1 MSTTPSSLPLI
12 LPGIQTFPPEMI
24 LEILELLDPAE
35 AIRAAT
41 ACRQWHRAAIG
52 NTAYWLS
59 VCINQTDIEDPDVLQ
74 RVLYRSRCRPIS
86 LHLDFPLH
94 NTAGALVNYDNLP
107 RLLGDVVRGHL
118 HRCRRLEV
126 RAHET
131 AWSWIRRAFA
141 EETFPLV
148 RSVFLLN
155 SDVSPYWPIGDAF
168 PVPPSN
174 ISFPLL
180 DAQQLVHAEL
190 VGVSV
195 GHAPF
200 PNLRSLIIKH
210 HFPDL
215 VVDEG
220 LNPWLFASATEL
232 SFEGMFVPVMSDT
245 VGTPVPQPDSTV
257 QTLVLRN
264 LQATPTGTDDEDG
277 ISVEYDCS
285 PFFAALPT
293 SRLRYL
299 IIDSWD
305 LDGRI
310 WDDFIASLPITNA
323 KFPLVESLVLSRM
336 DFQWMPYADVALFFA
351 AFPALKRLSL
361 PDCIWE
367 EVIETL
373 EMWPTLCPGLPQ
385 LWLNN
390 GVILR
395 DDQLPFRNYMFT
407 YDLPVGDEDF
417 QDDDYYHDL

>member
-1 MSTTPSSLPLI
+1 MSITPSPLPLT

-24 LEILELLDPAE
+24 LEILERLDLAE

-41 ACRQWHRAAIG
+41 ACRQWHSSAIG
-52 NTAYWLS
+52 NSAFWVS

-74 RVLYRSRCRPIS
+74 RVLYRSRGRPIS
-86 LHLDFPLH
+86 LHLDFPLR
-94 NTAGALVNYDNLP
+94 NTAGALVDYDNLF
-107 RLLGDVVRGHL
+107 RLLRDVVRVHL
-118 HRCRRLEV
+118 HHCTLFEV

-131 AWSWIRRAFA
+131 AWSWIRQAFA

-155 SDVSPYWPIGDAF
+155 GDASPYWPIGDAL
-168 PVPPSN
+168 PMPPSN

-220 LNPWLFASATEL
+220 LNPWLFASSTEL
-232 SFEGMFVPVMSDT
+232 SFEGMFVPAMSDT
-245 VGTPVPQPDSTV
+245 IGTPAPQPDSTV

-264 LQATPTGTDDEDG
+264 LQATPSGTVDEDG
-277 ISVEYDCS
+277 NSVEYDCS

-310 WDDFIASLPITNA
+310 WDDFIAFLPITNA

-336 DFQWMPYADVALFFA
+336 DFQWVPYADVALFFA
-351 AFPALKRLSL
+351 AFPSLKRL
-361 PDCIWE
+361 
-367 EVIETL
+367 T
-373 EMWPTLCPGLPQ
+373 
-385 LWLNN
+385 
-390 GVILR
+390 
-395 DDQLPFRNYMFT
+395 PFR
-407 YDLPVGDEDF
+407 LPLGRNHRDPRNVADAVPRTSTIVAGQYWGHSAGRPATF
-417 QDDDYYHDL
+417 S